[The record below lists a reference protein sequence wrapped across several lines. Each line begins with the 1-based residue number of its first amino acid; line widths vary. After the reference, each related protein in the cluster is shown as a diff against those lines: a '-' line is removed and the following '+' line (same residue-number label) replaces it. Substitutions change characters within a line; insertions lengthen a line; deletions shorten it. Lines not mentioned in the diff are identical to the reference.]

1 VPMGYE
7 LHRGGRKTTQI
18 DSIYQV
24 GRLPSR

>member
-1 VPMGYE
+1 MGYE
-7 LHRGGRKTTQI
+7 LHWGGRKTTQV